1 MAKEF
6 PMQLLQ
12 SWFKGRFLFL
22 LVSIFLLLALQPFLV
37 GFTGLNKLLNVF
49 LSVVLISAV
58 YAVSLK
64 KQTAMIGFLLAA
76 PMFLGLW
83 ANHFMDLPFL
93 GKLSLGFG
101 ILFIGYIIIQIL
113 TYIFR
118 ASEISRDVIYG
129 ALVVYLLLG
138 IVWGFAFTLLEGL
151 QPGSFNIPVGQTHE
165 LREVF
170 FYYSFITL
178 TTLGYGDITP
188 LSVPANSLSL
198 LEAIFGQI
206 YLTVLVAKLVGVH
219 IAQAMEKK

>member
-1 MAKEF
+1 MDLENVSS
-6 PMQLLQ
+6 LLR
-12 SWFKGRFLFL
+12 SWLKGRFLFL
-22 LVSIFLLLALQPFLV
+22 LVSICLLLALQPFFV
-37 GFTGLNKLLNVF
+37 GFTGLKKLMNVF
-49 LSVVLISAV
+49 LSMILISAV
-58 YAVSLK
+58 YAVRLK
-64 KQTAMIGFLLAA
+64 KQTALIGLLFAV

-83 ANHFMDLPFL
+83 ANHFLDHALITN
-93 GKLSLGFG
+93 LSLGFG
-101 ILFIGYIIIQIL
+101 ILFIGYTIVQIL
-113 TYIFR
+113 TYVLK

-151 QPGSFNIPVGQTHE
+151 QPGSFNIPAGQTHE
-165 LREVF
+165 LREIF

-198 LEAIFGQI
+198 LEAVIGQI

-219 IAQAMEKK
+219 IAQVMEKK

>member
-1 MAKEF
+1 
-6 PMQLLQ
+6 MQLFR

-22 LVSIFLLLALQPFLV
+22 LVSLFLLLALKPFLV
-37 GFTGLNKLLNVF
+37 VFTGLHKLLNVF

-83 ANHFMDLPFL
+83 ANHFMDYALI
-93 GKLSLGFG
+93 GNLSLGFG